1 MNVQAPEGSGGS
13 TGPAELAQ
21 PSGLKW
27 TDATASWNAVTGA
40 ESYTVKLYKN
50 TDTLVDTYTNIA
62 GTSRDFKAVITET
75 GDYSFTVQAIAPS
88 GSTDYT
94 DGRESAGSAAYSFV
108 KKDDQGFILIST
120 PDELLALAEAAAD
133 LTKNYK
139 LANDLDMDCLLYT
152 SWMRCVTKERPRKN
166 WDAINSWNARG
177 NGAKNLAEGLHGS

>member
-27 TDATASWNAVTGA
+27 TDATALMECGNRRGVIYGQAFIKTQIRLSIPH
-40 ESYTVKLYKN
+40 
-50 TDTLVDTYTNIA
+50 TNIA
-62 GTSRDFKAVITET
+62 GTSRISRRSSRK
-75 GDYSFTVQAIAPS
+75 QAIIPSRYRPSRPS

-139 LANDLDMDCLLYT
+139 LANDLDMEGLAGKVIGKY
-152 SWMRCVTKERPRKN
+152 N
-166 WDAINSWNARG
+166 
-177 NGAKNLAEGLHGS
+177 NGASGEKSFYRYL